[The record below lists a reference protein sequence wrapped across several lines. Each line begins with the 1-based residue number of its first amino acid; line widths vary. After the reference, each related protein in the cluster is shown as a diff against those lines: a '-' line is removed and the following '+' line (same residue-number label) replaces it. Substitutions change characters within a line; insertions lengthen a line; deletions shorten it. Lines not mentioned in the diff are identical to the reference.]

1 MKNSYLYNH
10 ANDKCRWLK
19 DFADE
24 ANHRPCTSL
33 EMFAFI
39 NSILLMTAK
48 VCWGHR
54 SRNMMYFF
62 FFFFDSTSAG
72 PQQMCPVMSW
82 LLCLCLW
89 VSVTAIQLCQATF
102 YDTIQQHP
110 GTRPGRTT
118 IHMIGERTADYSDKP
133 KQMFSPSD
141 IRVMWPRQ
149 QHRGF
154 WSLMGLIR
162 LSQALEKI
170 TSLFFSL

>member
-62 FFFFDSTSAG
+62 FFFLTPPPLVLSRCVLSCPGCSACASGSVWLPFSCVRPLSTTPSNSTLGRGLGG
-72 PQQMCPVMSW
+72 PPSTWSVSGPRIILINQSKCFPQVTSVWCGRGSSTVGSGCSW
-82 LLCLCLW
+82 
-89 VSVTAIQLCQATF
+89 V
-102 YDTIQQHP
+102 
-110 GTRPGRTT
+110 
-118 IHMIGERTADYSDKP
+118 
-133 KQMFSPSD
+133 
-141 IRVMWPRQ
+141 
-149 QHRGF
+149 
-154 WSLMGLIR
+154 
-162 LSQALEKI
+162 
-170 TSLFFSL
+170 